1 MKYYGRLSV
10 AALLAIAPLYGF
22 AQEKVVPIKYGDMDQ
37 WIIRKVHESGVIGGN
52 TKLLYEIGPTKEI
65 DGNKPYKNMGGSPWG
80 TSNVMAKVVGIV
92 KTNNSVYRDKRD
104 NGYCARLET
113 HIESVKVLG
122 MVNITVLAAGSIY
135 LGDMLEPITGT
146 KNAEKNMNWGVPFTQ
161 RPKAVRY
168 DYKVKMSGEKDRIRL
183 TGFSKK
189 GQVAGQ
195 DCAITVFFLQK
206 RMEDAE
212 GNITAKRVG
221 TMVVK
226 YDKDS
231 DGWVNGALKKLA
243 ESMKQYFSKDVILGR
258 NGGDEFS
265 IFMPD
270 CTEMEVKPFLKK
282 FTEETRNF
290 YCKGEA
296 HTFTISLG
304 FAEYPVLADDR
315 SKLMRCADM
324 ALYEVKMRGKNGCMA
339 YREGEQVKSRA
350 KLGFAVKDIIDNMP
364 GAFIVYRADKEND
377 EILLANSELL
387 RLTGC
392 KNMDELLAYTGK
404 SFFNLIRPDEQES
417 CQKSIWSQINGG
429 HSNDYIFFHM
439 RKADGTYISVLD
451 HGRIVDSVHNGR
463 VFYVMIMDLKSLQMH
478 YGDCLELVEK

>member
-221 TMVVK
+221 TMVMK

-231 DGWVNGALKKLA
+231 DGWVNGATYEVL
-243 ESMKQYFSKDVILGR
+243 Y
-258 NGGDEFS
+258 GDITKHASYDHET
-265 IFMPD
+265 MGLRERD
-270 CTEMEVKPFLKK
+270 Y
-282 FTEETRNF
+282 TRNS
-290 YCKGEA
+290 KGESVLIKE
-296 HTFTISLG
+296 TG
-304 FAEYPVLADDR
+304 WAEANENPTHMILQF
-315 SKLMRCADM
+315 SSSH
-324 ALYEVKMRGKNGCMA
+324 G
-339 YREGEQVKSRA
+339 
-350 KLGFAVKDIIDNMP
+350 
-364 GAFIVYRADKEND
+364 GAFIGSPANTLWVDNVKLVY
-377 EILLANSELL
+377 
-387 RLTGC
+387 
-392 KNMDELLAYTGK
+392 
-404 SFFNLIRPDEQES
+404 
-417 CQKSIWSQINGG
+417 
-429 HSNDYIFFHM
+429 
-439 RKADGTYISVLD
+439 
-451 HGRIVDSVHNGR
+451 
-463 VFYVMIMDLKSLQMH
+463 
-478 YGDCLELVEK
+478 

>member
-10 AALLAIAPLYGF
+10 IALLAIAPLYGF

-221 TMVVK
+221 TMVMK

-231 DGWVNGALKKLA
+231 DGWVNGATYEVL
-243 ESMKQYFSKDVILGR
+243 Y
-258 NGGDEFS
+258 GDITKHPSYDHET
-265 IFMPD
+265 MGLRERD
-270 CTEMEVKPFLKK
+270 Y
-282 FTEETRNF
+282 TRNS
-290 YCKGEA
+290 KGE
-296 HTFTISLG
+296 S
-304 FAEYPVLADDR
+304 VLIKETGWAGANENPTHMILQF
-315 SKLMRCADM
+315 SSSH
-324 ALYEVKMRGKNGCMA
+324 G
-339 YREGEQVKSRA
+339 
-350 KLGFAVKDIIDNMP
+350 
-364 GAFIVYRADKEND
+364 GAFIGSPGNTLWVDNVKLVY
-377 EILLANSELL
+377 
-387 RLTGC
+387 
-392 KNMDELLAYTGK
+392 
-404 SFFNLIRPDEQES
+404 
-417 CQKSIWSQINGG
+417 
-429 HSNDYIFFHM
+429 
-439 RKADGTYISVLD
+439 
-451 HGRIVDSVHNGR
+451 
-463 VFYVMIMDLKSLQMH
+463 
-478 YGDCLELVEK
+478 

>member
-231 DGWVNGALKKLA
+231 DGWVNGATYEVL
-243 ESMKQYFSKDVILGR
+243 Y
-258 NGGDEFS
+258 GDITKHQSYDHET
-265 IFMPD
+265 MGLRERD
-270 CTEMEVKPFLKK
+270 Y
-282 FTEETRNF
+282 TRNS
-290 YCKGEA
+290 KGESVLIKE
-296 HTFTISLG
+296 TG
-304 FAEYPVLADDR
+304 WAEANENPTHMILQ
-315 SKLMRCADM
+315 SSSSH
-324 ALYEVKMRGKNGCMA
+324 G
-339 YREGEQVKSRA
+339 
-350 KLGFAVKDIIDNMP
+350 
-364 GAFIVYRADKEND
+364 GAFIGSPGNTLWVDNVKLVY
-377 EILLANSELL
+377 
-387 RLTGC
+387 
-392 KNMDELLAYTGK
+392 
-404 SFFNLIRPDEQES
+404 
-417 CQKSIWSQINGG
+417 
-429 HSNDYIFFHM
+429 
-439 RKADGTYISVLD
+439 
-451 HGRIVDSVHNGR
+451 
-463 VFYVMIMDLKSLQMH
+463 
-478 YGDCLELVEK
+478 

>member
-206 RMEDAE
+206 RMEDVE

-231 DGWVNGALKKLA
+231 DGWVNGATYEEL
-243 ESMKQYFSKDVILGR
+243 Y
-258 NGGDEFS
+258 GDIPKHPSYEHET
-265 IFMPD
+265 MGLRERD
-270 CTEMEVKPFLKK
+270 Y
-282 FTEETRNF
+282 TRNS
-290 YCKGEA
+290 KGESVLIKE
-296 HTFTISLG
+296 TG
-304 FAEYPVLADDR
+304 WAEANENPTHMILQF
-315 SKLMRCADM
+315 SSSH
-324 ALYEVKMRGKNGCMA
+324 G
-339 YREGEQVKSRA
+339 
-350 KLGFAVKDIIDNMP
+350 
-364 GAFIVYRADKEND
+364 GAFIGSPGNTLWVDNVKLVY
-377 EILLANSELL
+377 
-387 RLTGC
+387 
-392 KNMDELLAYTGK
+392 
-404 SFFNLIRPDEQES
+404 
-417 CQKSIWSQINGG
+417 
-429 HSNDYIFFHM
+429 
-439 RKADGTYISVLD
+439 
-451 HGRIVDSVHNGR
+451 
-463 VFYVMIMDLKSLQMH
+463 
-478 YGDCLELVEK
+478 

>member
-168 DYKVKMSGEKDRIRL
+168 DYKVKMSGEKDRTPVDRR
-183 TGFSKK
+183 FSKK
-189 GQVAGQ
+189 GPRVAGRGLC
-195 DCAITVFFLQK
+195 DNCFFFAK

-231 DGWVNGALKKLA
+231 DGWVNGA
-243 ESMKQYFSKDVILGR
+243 
-258 NGGDEFS
+258 
-265 IFMPD
+265 
-270 CTEMEVKPFLKK
+270 T
-282 FTEETRNF
+282 
-290 YCKGEA
+290 
-296 HTFTISLG
+296 
-304 FAEYPVLADDR
+304 
-315 SKLMRCADM
+315 
-324 ALYEVKMRGKNGCMA
+324 YEV
-339 YREGEQVKSRA
+339 
-350 KLGFAVKDIIDNMP
+350 L
-364 GAFIVYRADKEND
+364 
-377 EILLANSELL
+377 
-387 RLTGC
+387 
-392 KNMDELLAYTGK
+392 
-404 SFFNLIRPDEQES
+404 
-417 CQKSIWSQINGG
+417 
-429 HSNDYIFFHM
+429 
-439 RKADGTYISVLD
+439 
-451 HGRIVDSVHNGR
+451 
-463 VFYVMIMDLKSLQMH
+463 
-478 YGDCLELVEK
+478 YGDITKHVL

>member
-10 AALLAIAPLYGF
+10 IALLAIAPLYGF

-221 TMVVK
+221 TMVEK
-226 YDKDS
+226 YDKES
-231 DGWVNGALKKLA
+231 DGWVNGATSEVL
-243 ESMKQYFSKDVILGR
+243 Y
-258 NGGDEFS
+258 GDITKHPSYDHET
-265 IFMPD
+265 MGLRERD
-270 CTEMEVKPFLKK
+270 Y
-282 FTEETRNF
+282 TRNS
-290 YCKGEA
+290 KGESVLIKE
-296 HTFTISLG
+296 TG
-304 FAEYPVLADDR
+304 WAEANENPTHMILQF
-315 SKLMRCADM
+315 SSSH
-324 ALYEVKMRGKNGCMA
+324 G
-339 YREGEQVKSRA
+339 
-350 KLGFAVKDIIDNMP
+350 
-364 GAFIVYRADKEND
+364 GAFIGSPGNTLWVDNVKLVY
-377 EILLANSELL
+377 
-387 RLTGC
+387 
-392 KNMDELLAYTGK
+392 
-404 SFFNLIRPDEQES
+404 
-417 CQKSIWSQINGG
+417 
-429 HSNDYIFFHM
+429 
-439 RKADGTYISVLD
+439 
-451 HGRIVDSVHNGR
+451 
-463 VFYVMIMDLKSLQMH
+463 
-478 YGDCLELVEK
+478 